1 MSKLLNYVKFQRGT
15 PTAYAALRNKDE
27 DTLYFVSNPSDN
39 FGILYLG
46 ERIIGGSS
54 SGTEAA
60 YSNLAQLKDIDLS
73 GLEDGFILVYSADR
87 KKWIA
92 KKLESQSGN
101 ITQKD
106 LEEILKN
113 YALSTTVGD
122 LSKLVQQNTAKIN
135 ELSTTVGN
143 LAELLEKTS
152 QMEDRVTDLETRLSW
167 DEIK

>member
-1 MSKLLNYVKFQRGT
+1 MSKFLNYVKFQRGT

-27 DTLYFVSNPSDN
+27 DTLYFISNPSDD

-54 SGTEAA
+54 GDSGTA

-73 GLEDGFILVYSADR
+73 GLNDGFILVYDAGR
-87 KKWIA
+87 KKWVV
-92 KKLESQSGN
+92 KENTNKNSG

-113 YALSTTVGD
+113 YALSSTVGD
-122 LSKLVQQNTAKIN
+122 LAKLVQQNTNNIKEI
-135 ELSTTVGN
+135 STTVGN

-152 QMEDRVTDLETRLSW
+152 EMEDRLSTLETRLNW

>member
-1 MSKLLNYVKFQRGT
+1 MSKLLSYVKFQRGT

-27 DTLYFVSNPSDN
+27 DTLYFVSNPSDD

-54 SGTEAA
+54 GGSEAA

-73 GLEDGFILVYSADR
+73 GLEDGFILIYSADR
-87 KKWIA
+87 KKWVA
-92 KKLESQSGN
+92 KKLENQSGD

-113 YALSTTVGD
+113 YALSSTVGD
-122 LSKLVQQNTAKIN
+122 LAKLVQQNTNSIKEI
-135 ELSTTVGN
+135 STTVGN

-152 QMEDRVTDLETRLSW
+152 EMENRLSILETRLEW